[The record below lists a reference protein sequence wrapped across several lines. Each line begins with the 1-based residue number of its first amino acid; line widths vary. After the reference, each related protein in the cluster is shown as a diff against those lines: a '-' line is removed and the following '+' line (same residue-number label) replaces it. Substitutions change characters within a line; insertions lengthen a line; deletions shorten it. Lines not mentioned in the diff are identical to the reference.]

1 MLSGEFKYVSLET
14 VDKLFKEQSEKNVG
28 MKQEIALSMMN
39 EDYFFNFMSL
49 RTISVRDDTCHED

>member
-39 EDYFFNFMSL
+39 VDYFF
-49 RTISVRDDTCHED
+49 